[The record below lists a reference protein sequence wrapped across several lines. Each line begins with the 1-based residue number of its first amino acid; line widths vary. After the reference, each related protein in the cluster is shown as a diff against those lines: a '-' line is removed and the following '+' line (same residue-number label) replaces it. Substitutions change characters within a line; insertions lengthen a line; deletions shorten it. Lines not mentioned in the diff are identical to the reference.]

1 MIKPLKEYLARF
13 IQLSDA
19 ELSQVG
25 EIAEIRRYD
34 KKVRMVDIGEEEEYF
49 NFVVRGLVRKF
60 FMKKKEE
67 VITQIA
73 REGELICSS
82 VSFLSGGPSLYAVET
97 IEPTTFVSFRR
108 ENIEM
113 LYARDRKWQRLG
125 RLIITDLFLQQ
136 QTWDLECILYSTRE
150 RFTRFLNEHSVLFQR
165 VPQKYLAS
173 YLNIKPETF
182 SRLKHTLRTKSA
194 SNPLISL

>member
-1 MIKPLKEYLARF
+1 MIKPLKDYLTRF
-13 IQLSDA
+13 VQLNDA
-19 ELSQVG
+19 ELAQVSK
-25 EIAEIRRYD
+25 IAEIRRYD

-49 NFVVRGLVRKF
+49 NLVVKGLVRKF
-60 FMKKKEE
+60 FYKRKEE

-97 IEPTTFVSFRR
+97 IEPTTFISFRR
-108 ENIEM
+108 EDIEM
-113 LYARDRKWQRLG
+113 LYARDKKWQKLG
-125 RLIITDLFLQQ
+125 RLVITDLFLQQ
-136 QTWDLECILYSTRE
+136 ETWDLECILYSTRE
-150 RFTRFLNEHSVLFQR
+150 RFTRFLRDNSVLFQR

-182 SRLKHTLRTKSA
+182 SRLKHTLRTRNGG
-194 SNPLISL
+194 NPVTSL